1 MKNKTIEASEPSA
14 TVVLDDFSTACAS
27 SAPVAQFHRAMRIL
41 TGKWKGEILWHLTQR
56 THRFGELRRSIGGI
70 TQHMLTTQ
78 LRDLEA
84 HGLVKRTV
92 FPEVPPRVEYEL
104 TQAAI
109 GLEPVFREI
118 MRWAQAHVDLSQLSE
133 GGERQDRTAA
143 PTRRNR
149 SLRA

>member
-1 MKNKTIEASEPSA
+1 MKNKTIAASEPSVD
-14 TVVLDDFSTACAS
+14 VVLDDFSAACANPAS
-27 SAPVAQFHRAMRIL
+27 VAQFQRAMRIL
-41 TGKWKGEILWHLTQR
+41 TGKWKGEILWYLTQR

-109 GLEPVFREI
+109 GLQPVFHEI
-118 MRWAQAHVDLSQLSE
+118 MRWAEAHVDFSLDD
-133 GGERQDRTAA
+133 ERPDRAAA
-143 PTRRNR
+143 PTGRNR